1 MLLWL
6 IVGRRLSIHGKC
18 FRCIRKVPFEND
30 LEFTYECAW
39 DVMEKMNPNEVI
51 ELASETLDYIKK
63 NYPYDYNGRLTDLV
77 GDSYSRIYTFTMTHG
92 GYLRNS
98 YQHIPEVR
106 GTIRV
111 AAKRSM
117 PAWGICSMFE
127 SKKVPMPQC
136 WLDRTC
142 EKR

>member
-1 MLLWL
+1 M
-6 IVGRRLSIHGKC
+6 GRRSVLQHKC
-18 FRCIRKVPFEND
+18 FRCIRDVPFEND

-39 DVMEKMNPNEVI
+39 EVMEKMTQVEVN
-51 ELASETLDYIKK
+51 ELAAEALEYIKQ
-63 NYPYDYNGRLTDLV
+63 NYPYDNNGQLTDIV
-77 GDSYSRIYTFTMTHG
+77 GDSYARIYIYTITHG

-98 YQHIPEVR
+98 YQYIPEVR

-127 SKKVPMPQC
+127 SQKVDMPQC
-136 WLDRTC
+136 WLDKPC
-142 EKR
+142 ENR